1 MEISTNLSTS
11 TEDEI
16 IKAITLH
23 GLSVL
28 EHCLVDKDLLEKY
41 KNIIE
46 SERLDYAVPKTAL
59 DTANWFIP
67 ENYTSID
74 IEKFLTDLCPKQ
86 NYHRLTVELELF
98 KKNNMLIVL
107 KAMKYLV
114 DTMRANNIV
123 WGVGRGSSVASYAL
137 FLLGVH
143 KIDSVKY
150 NLPIEEFFKGEK

>member
-11 TEDEI
+11 TEDEVV
-16 IKAITLH
+16 KAITLH
-23 GLSVL
+23 GLSVV
-28 EHCLVDKDLLEKY
+28 EHCLVDTDLCKKY
-41 KNIIE
+41 EDIIE
-46 SERLDYAVPKTAL
+46 SERLAYPVPKTGI
-59 DTANWFIP
+59 DPKNWFIP
-67 ENYTSID
+67 DHYRNMD
-74 IEKFLTDLCPKQ
+74 IEGLLVDLCPEQ
-86 NYHRLTVELELF
+86 NRQRLLLELELF
-98 KKNNMLIVL
+98 KKNKMLIVL

-114 DTMRANNIV
+114 DTMRANDIV